1 MNNGQQKAHPF
12 INKNGDAEQGLTKRE
27 YFAGL
32 AMQGLSGHPG
42 TGSWSAERTATV
54 SVNYADALL
63 KELDKHKSE

>member
-1 MNNGQQKAHPF
+1 MENGNNTAFPSDIHRYTDGAF
-12 INKNGDAEQGLTKRE
+12 TKRE

-63 KELDKHKSE
+63 KELDKPKSE